1 MGDVQKRSEV
11 EMNILP
17 VPYVSQ
23 ILPGALQHNNDCGAA
38 STLMVLNAYNLAKDL
53 TVDQVY
59 TKVAPSGDVPLSASG
74 LQVVL
79 SSYKIRNKWVA
90 DISIH
95 DLFDVLVDQRLAIAL
110 IHYAPLVKAKLT
122 EKTGFLSAHF
132 VVVVG
137 MDIKNIC
144 INDPYS
150 TESGAGLEVPIDIFK
165 QAWSQCNLDG
175 NPNNAAIVTTIPVQD
190 LSVPIPPPTGVMY
203 GFAVY
208 NGRQINGINVRSG
221 PDSSNTLV
229 KTIWRSETPI
239 VFITQI
245 SSDWGQ
251 LADESGW
258 VYMPYLKK
266 AEG

>member
-1 MGDVQKRSEV
+1 
-11 EMNILP
+11 MNILP
-17 VPYVSQ
+17 VPYRSQ

-38 STLMVLNAYNLAKDL
+38 STLMVLNAYNLGKDL
-53 TVDQVY
+53 TVDQFY
-59 TKVAPSGDVPLSASG
+59 DKIAPSGDVSLSAGG
-74 LQVVL
+74 LQAIL
-79 SSYKIRNKWVA
+79 LTYKVRNKWMVDLA
-90 DISIH
+90 VH
-95 DLFDVLVDQRLAIAL
+95 DLFDVLIEQRLSIAL

-122 EKTGFLSAHF
+122 EKTGFLGAHF

-144 INDPYS
+144 INDPY
-150 TESGAGLEVPIDIFK
+150 TTGRGESLEVPIDIFK
-165 QAWSQCNLDG
+165 QAWAQANLDG
-175 NPNNAAIVTTIPVQD
+175 NPTNAAIVTTIPIQD
-190 LSVPIPPPTGVMY
+190 LSIPIPPPVGTMY
-203 GFAVY
+203 GFAIY
-208 NGRQINGINVRSG
+208 NGRQVNGINVRSG
-221 PDSSNTLV
+221 PSSSTALV

-245 SSDWGQ
+245 SGEWGQ